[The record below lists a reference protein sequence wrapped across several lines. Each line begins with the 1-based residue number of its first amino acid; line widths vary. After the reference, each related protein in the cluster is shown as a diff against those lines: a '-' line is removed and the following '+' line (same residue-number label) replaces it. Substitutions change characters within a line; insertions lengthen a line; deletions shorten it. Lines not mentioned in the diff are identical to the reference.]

1 MKRTTIRLYLRWRQT
16 HKAHRPEGIGCCG
29 AATGIA
35 SRGMSVRAAGTS
47 VHRAIG
53 ASAMVSGAPMT
64 SLLPVVIG
72 KPSGENHSLKKKS
85 ASGPGKTI
93 VHINGPRDPIQL
105 AHQIVLESNGQCYE
119 RRNAWRSGQEGWV
132 WWPKAKMY

>member
-1 MKRTTIRLYLRWRQT
+1 
-16 HKAHRPEGIGCCG
+16 
-29 AATGIA
+29 
-35 SRGMSVRAAGTS
+35 
-47 VHRAIG
+47 
-53 ASAMVSGAPMT
+53 MVSGAPMT

-93 VHINGPRDPIQL
+93 VSINGPRDPIKL

-132 WWPKAKMY
+132 WWPKAKMNMGQLPDSNLVYVPASDGSDAILLNVGFIRYRP